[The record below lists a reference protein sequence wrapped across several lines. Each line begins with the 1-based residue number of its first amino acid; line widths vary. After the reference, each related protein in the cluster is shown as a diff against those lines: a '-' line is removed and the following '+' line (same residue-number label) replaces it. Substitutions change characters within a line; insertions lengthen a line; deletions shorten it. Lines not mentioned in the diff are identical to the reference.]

1 MTTSPEN
8 LAAQYAQMSETEL
21 MELARSYDGLL
32 EVAQVALRAEFAR
45 RGLEPPLVEE
55 PEEWEFRRLV
65 TVRRYRDLAE
75 AYVGRS
81 LLESADIPA
90 WIADENLVRMDWFYS
105 NLVGGMRLQVDER
118 DEAAAREIL
127 EERAPET
134 ITYGEEEVYVQ
145 PTCPKCGSDEIT
157 LGSGTERGRSLLA
170 LYVLSIPVPP
180 REAAWHCEAC
190 GAQWADAGNGEP
202 LG

>member
-1 MTTSPEN
+1 MKPSPED
-8 LAAQYAQMSETEL
+8 LAAQYAQMSEMEL

-32 EVAQVALRAEFAR
+32 EVAQGALRAEFAR

-81 LLESADIPA
+81 LLESASIPA
-90 WIADENLVRMDWFYS
+90 WIADEHLVRMDWFYS
-105 NLVGGMRLQVDER
+105 NLVGGLRLQVDECN
-118 DEAAAREIL
+118 EAAAREIL
-127 EERAPET
+127 EEGAPET

-145 PTCPKCGSDEIT
+145 PTCPKCGSAEIT
-157 LGSGTERGRSLLA
+157 LGSGTERGRSLVV

-180 REAAWHCEAC
+180 RQATWHCEAC
-190 GAQWADAGNGEP
+190 GAQWVDAGNGEP

>member
-1 MTTSPEN
+1 MTPSPED

-21 MELARSYDGLL
+21 MEQARSYDGLL

-55 PEEWEFRRLV
+55 REEWGFRRLM

-75 AYVGRS
+75 AYMGRS
-81 LLESADIPA
+81 LLESAGIPA
-90 WIADENLVRMDWFYS
+90 WIADEHLVRMDWFYS
-105 NLVGGMRLQVDER
+105 DLIGGMRLQVDER

-127 EERAPET
+127 EEGTPET

-145 PTCPKCGSDEIT
+145 PTCPKCGSAEIM

-180 REAAWHCEAC
+180 RKAMWHCVAC
-190 GAQWADAGNGEP
+190 GARWVASDN
-202 LG
+202 